1 MAVGKIC
8 LLLFAG
14 FTLMITIAAIGMTG
28 YFTKP
33 HCSVSSASENVK
45 VACHDNM
52 VEMCPG
58 AYNQYLVTGSITA
71 IAKCPWKPA
80 TYVIGLISLCLVI
93 ILIIILVI
101 AMRGI
106 PLKTPYTLV
115 GLLAIVL
122 LITSIGLMIK
132 DLVNGFK
139 YYKDQTSGTIYYP
152 AAYIVNALLLVPV
165 VICTSILICFGRG
178 FKSGGSGGVKKISGE
193 AKVKIPES
201 NQSSQVNTPNV
212 VPNNITVGYGYN
224 NSGYPQDNSTTRL
237 QQLNSGR

>member
-14 FTLMITIAAIGMTG
+14 FTLMVTIAAIGMTG

-45 VACHDNM
+45 VTCAENM
-52 VEMCPG
+52 VEVCPG
-58 AYNQYLVTGSITA
+58 AYNQYLITGSVTT

-93 ILIIILVI
+93 ILIIILVV

-106 PLKTPYTLV
+106 PLKTPYTIV

-139 YYKDQTSGTIYYP
+139 YYRDHDYGTIYYP

-178 FKSGGSGGVKKISGE
+178 LKSGGIGRVQKISGE
-193 AKVKIPES
+193 DRVKLPES
-201 NQSSQVNTPNV
+201 NQASQVNTPNV
-212 VPNNITVGYGYN
+212 NVGYG
-224 NSGYPQDNSTTRL
+224 SHGYPQDSSTAQL
-237 QQLNSGR
+237 QQFNSGR